1 RCKQEVINRLQ
12 NAQLPPGVN
21 PTISPVSPTGEIL
34 RYTLSNPV
42 GADGKPVYTLSDLKA
57 LQDYTIQREL
67 LRVPRVAGVVGA
79 GGTVKRY
86 EVQPDPRQLEH
97 YGIALGQL
105 AQALSKSN
113 RNGSGDNLRQG
124 EMNLT
129 VRGLGLFG
137 RGQDPMVQAFM
148 MKDPAEA
155 ARFLRH
161 EEARR
166 LREIRQTVVATV
178 NNVPV
183 RVD

>member
-1 RCKQEVINRLQ
+1 
-12 NAQLPPGVN
+12 
-21 PTISPVSPTGEIL
+21 
-34 RYTLSNPV
+34 
-42 GADGKPVYTLSDLKA
+42 
-57 LQDYTIQREL
+57 
-67 LRVPRVAGVVGA
+67 
-79 GGTVKRY
+79 
-86 EVQPDPRQLEH
+86 
-97 YGIALGQL
+97 
-105 AQALSKSN
+105 SKSN

-155 ARFLRH
+155 ARFLRQ

-183 RVD
+183 RVDQLVDGGPLLSDDGTPRVPDADLVRRGVVVGVQTRQGKVSLSRPKRDDQGHEVHDAD